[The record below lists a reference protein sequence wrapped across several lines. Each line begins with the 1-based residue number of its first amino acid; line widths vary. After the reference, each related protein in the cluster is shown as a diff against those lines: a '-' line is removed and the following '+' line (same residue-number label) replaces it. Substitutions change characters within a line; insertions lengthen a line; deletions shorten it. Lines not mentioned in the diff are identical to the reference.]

1 MSDIEADSYLG
12 HENLELLAH
21 RYRFNDW
28 LFKEVSHGLHGNI
41 LEVGSGI
48 GTFTEKLIHSFPNS
62 HLTLTD
68 ISPTYIKDLK
78 EKYSTNENISVGKL
92 DLNNK
97 GDYERIGYKKF
108 DSIIAINVLE
118 HVENDEF
125 ALVQLFNMLKENGV
139 LVILVPCHKFLYNVI
154 DKNVGHFR
162 RYSKKDLENKVRKT
176 GFTIDKI
183 HYFNLLGMIGWF
195 INGNLLKNSKI
206 SDTGLK
212 IFDQLVP
219 LSKYG
224 EMVMGKRTGLSIIC
238 YLKK

>member
-1 MSDIEADSYLG
+1 MSDIDADSYIG
-12 HENLELLAH
+12 HENLELLSQ

-28 LFKEVSHGLHGNI
+28 LFNEVSHGLQGNI

-48 GTFTEKLIHSFPNS
+48 GTITEKLINSFPTS

-68 ISPTYIKDLK
+68 ISPTYIKALK
-78 EKYSTNENISVGKL
+78 EKYSNNENISVCRL

-97 GDYERIGYKKF
+97 RDYESIGYKKF

-118 HVENDEF
+118 HVENDEL
-125 ALVQLFNMLKENGV
+125 ALVQLFNMLKENGI
-139 LVILVPCHKFLYNVI
+139 LVILVPSHKFLYNVI
-154 DKNVGHFR
+154 DKSVGHFR
-162 RYSKKDLENKVRKT
+162 RYSKKDLEAKIRKT
-176 GFTIDKI
+176 GFTIDKF

-195 INGNLLKNSKI
+195 INGNLFKNSKI

-219 LSKYG
+219 ILKYG
-224 EMVMGKRTGLSIIC
+224 EMMIGKRTGLSIIC

>member
-12 HENLELLAH
+12 HENLELLSQ

-28 LFKEVSHGLHGNI
+28 LFNEVSHGLHGNI

-48 GTFTEKLIHSFPNS
+48 GTFTEKIINSFPNS

-68 ISPTYIKDLK
+68 ISPTYIRDLK
-78 EKYSTNENISVGKL
+78 EKYSNNKYITVCKL

-97 GDYERIGYKKF
+97 TDYENIGYKKF
-108 DSIIAINVLE
+108 DSIIATNVLE

-125 ALVQLFNMLKENGV
+125 ALVQLFNMLKENGI
-139 LVILVPCHKFLYNVI
+139 LVILVPCHKFLYNII
-154 DKNVGHFR
+154 DKSVGHFR
-162 RYSKKDLENKVRKT
+162 RYSKKDLEAKVRKT
-176 GFTIDKI
+176 GFTINKL

-212 IFDQLVP
+212 IFDKLVP

-224 EMVMGKRTGLSIIC
+224 EMVTGKRTGLSIIC